1 MKKVFPLGV
10 RPEKLLEELC
20 CFLDLRNLSFRHK
33 MSINCYFTEVRNPVR
48 CNLHW
53 LIFEA

>member
-1 MKKVFPLGV
+1 MKKVFPLGA
-10 RPEKLLEELC
+10 RPERLLEELC
-20 CFLDLRNLSFRHK
+20 CFLDLKNLSFRHK